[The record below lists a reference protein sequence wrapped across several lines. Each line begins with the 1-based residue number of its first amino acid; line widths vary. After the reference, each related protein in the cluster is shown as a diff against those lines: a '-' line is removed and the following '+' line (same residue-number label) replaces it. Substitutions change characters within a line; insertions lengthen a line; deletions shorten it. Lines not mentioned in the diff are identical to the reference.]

1 MIPRLNLTYLPHRVK
16 QLGVSL
22 VELILT
28 IVIIS
33 VALTGILSVVNQ
45 AVSHSADPLLQRQA
59 IAIAESYLE
68 EIILLPVTA
77 SPDVSVAGNRATFDN
92 IADYD
97 GLNDTGAIDQNGNA
111 IVGLE
116 SYNIA
121 VNVNAVIINNV
132 NMQKIIVTVSRP
144 ATDTITLTGYRAN
157 Y

>member
-1 MIPRLNLTYLPHRVK
+1 LIPRLNLTYLPHRVK